1 MALARINNTDLW
13 NKVRDAFPKFANITS
28 KVTSDFFTAQTF
40 EKLKNHPDQ
49 VLNDFFELSLRV
61 YLQLI
66 NISQAKD
73 PLAENGFGEY
83 YDQPRG
89 GYIQRMAIDSVKPI
103 SPAYKNLENGNS
115 IDPFIVRKPL
125 THERFFVQNFD
136 YQSMITMPDDFQYK
150 QIFISEYGMSEL
162 MAGIMSGLENG
173 YTLQKYANKLQAINA
188 GINSTQTPL
197 LDTQKWVVP
206 LSAEP
211 TTDEL
216 TAFLLAVKNVVT
228 AMTIAPQTYA
238 FNAMHFAS
246 TQEKSRL
253 KLLVRAGF
261 KNEISVK
268 LMAGAF
274 NPENLSIPVD
284 IIEVSDFGGLE
295 PYKEAT
301 FTTKLYPVYDKLGA
315 VIGYNQLED
324 QTSVEVEEWDVHWK
338 DPNADVNAILAD
350 KGWIFETQQN
360 PYTVEPIRNPRGLY
374 TNYWASSPNNAIHV
388 DPLYNVVV
396 FKNK

>member
-1 MALARINNTDLW
+1 MALARISNTDLW

-28 KVTSDFFTAQTF
+28 KVTSDYFTAQTF

-73 PLAENGFGEY
+73 PLAQNGFGEY

-188 GINSTQTPL
+188 GINSEQNPL
-197 LDTQKWVVP
+197 LDTQKMVVP
-206 LSAEP
+206 LSADP
-211 TTDEL
+211 TVDEL
-216 TAFLLAVKNVVT
+216 TNFLLAVKNVVT

-246 TQEKSRL
+246 TQDKSRL

-295 PYKEAT
+295 PYKEDT
-301 FTTKLYPVYDKLGA
+301 YTTKLYPVYDKLGA
-315 VIGYNQLED
+315 VIGYNELEG

>member
-1 MALARINNTDLW
+1 MKLMSNTDLW
-13 NKVRDAFPKFANITS
+13 NKVRDAFPKFASITS
-28 KVTSDFFTAQTF
+28 KVTSDYFTAQTF
-40 EKLKNHPDQ
+40 EKLKNYPDN

-103 SPAYKNLENGNS
+103 SPAFKGLENGS
-115 IDPFIVRKPL
+115 TVDPFVVRKP
-125 THERFFVQNFD
+125 TSHERFFVQNFD
-136 YQSMITMPDDFQYK
+136 YQSLITVPDEFQYK
-150 QIFISEYGMSEL
+150 QIFISEYGMSEF
-162 MAGIMSGLENG
+162 MAGVMSGLENG

-197 LDTQKWVVP
+197 LDTQIRVVP
-206 LSAEP
+206 LSADP

-216 TAFLLAVKNVVT
+216 TEFLLAVKNVVT
-228 AMTIAPQTYA
+228 AMTISPQTYA

-295 PYKEAT
+295 PYKEST

-315 VIGYNQLED
+315 VIGYNELED
-324 QTSVEVEEWDVHWK
+324 QTSVEVEEWEVHWK